1 MCLAEGNRKA
11 AEGIK
16 EALAMGADEAVVI
29 DDPALA
35 APDQAAVA
43 AALAAAVKKIGAC
56 DLLLFGEGSTDNYTG
71 QVGARVAELLG
82 LPQIGYA
89 RKIEAAEGGAVRCER
104 SMDDMIETL
113 EAPLPAVVTV
123 VSEINEP
130 RIPGLMQIMK
140 AKSKPLQVWALADLG
155 PRGAGA
161 GARDRQQPG
170 GGTGPQAHPVRGHRG
185 RTGRRLRQCPHQRRR
200 PGEVTMAALLVYSER
215 VETARELVAGGKE
228 LAAALGLG
236 VSAVALGPGAGAA
249 ASELAAAGADTVYVS
264 EDAAF
269 EGWPADA
276 VAAGLAQ
283 IAEQAGASVVLVG
296 STRRGK
302 ETAPRLAQ
310 KLGAGCVTDVSSL
323 VVEDGALVAGAL
335 RLRRGDGGAREAH
348 HGRSRS
354 SP

>member
-1 MCLAEGNRKA
+1 MDIVVCVKTNPDLQMVRIKHREAVTEAVPYKLGDLEKNALEAAVTMRDAAGGKVTALCLAEGNRKA

-35 APDQAAVA
+35 EPDQAAVA
-43 AALAAAVKKIGAC
+43 AVLAAAVKKIGAC

-89 RKIEAAEGGAVRCER
+89 RKIEAAADAAVRCER

-155 PRGAGA
+155 L
-161 GARDRQQPG
+161 D
-170 GGTGPQAHPVRGHRG
+170 
-185 RTGRRLRQCPHQRRR
+185 
-200 PGEVTMAALLVYSER
+200 
-215 VETARELVAGGKE
+215 
-228 LAAALGLG
+228 AAAVAPEREI
-236 VSAVALGPGAGAA
+236 VSNLAEAQDRKHILFEGAA
-249 ASELAAAGADTVYVS
+249 AEQ
-264 EDAAF
+264 
-269 EGWPADA
+269 ADA
-276 VAAGLAQ
+276 FVNALIKEG
-283 IAEQAGASVVLVG
+283 VL
-296 STRRGK
+296 
-302 ETAPRLAQ
+302 
-310 KLGAGCVTDVSSL
+310 
-323 VVEDGALVAGAL
+323 
-335 RLRRGDGGAREAH
+335 
-348 HGRSRS
+348 GR
-354 SP
+354 